1 LTPCQQGV
9 EFDWIGVITI
19 GKRAMTDEAKAAKAQ
34 AILDKAK
41 EMFLATDYSE
51 IKMADV
57 AKAMGISNGLLFV
70 YFKTKETLFMCLLFR
85 EYEKRL
91 DYLIDTANEMSFD
104 SFGDIKQL
112 FMTELELLVDTNP
125 LYIGLESMRSAISE
139 KNTDLDVL
147 FSMKK
152 KLFERALELAS
163 VVCKGGIL
171 TANQF
176 IDIFFMESAILIGCK
191 LSSDVPSDV
200 VEIVN
205 KIGIEGF
212 NRSFK
217 DDVLMAVSCYF
228 DGFETR
234 LGK

>member
-1 LTPCQQGV
+1 
-9 EFDWIGVITI
+9 
-19 GKRAMTDEAKAAKAQ
+19 MTKEAKEAKEQ
-34 AILDKAK
+34 AILNMAEKMFLSMDYDKIKMSVLAK
-41 EMFLATDYSE
+41 EL
-51 IKMADV
+51 KM
-57 AKAMGISNGLLFV
+57 SNGLLFV

-91 DYLIDTANEMSFD
+91 DYLINIANEMPFD

-112 FMTELELLVDTNP
+112 FMTELELLIDTNP
-125 LYIGLESMRSAISE
+125 LYIGLESMRSAILE
-139 KNTDLDVL
+139 KNTDLDIL

-152 KLFERALELAS
+152 KLFERTLELAS

>member
-1 LTPCQQGV
+1 
-9 EFDWIGVITI
+9 
-19 GKRAMTDEAKAAKAQ
+19 MTKEAKAAKEQ
-34 AILDKAK
+34 AILDMAGK
-41 EMFLATDYSE
+41 MFLSMDYDK
-51 IKMADV
+51 IKMSVLAEELE
-57 AKAMGISNGLLFV
+57 MSNGLLFF

-91 DYLIDTANEMSFD
+91 DYLVSVANEMSFD
-104 SFGDIKQL
+104 SFGDIKRL
-112 FMTELELLVDTNP
+112 FMTELELLIDTNP
-125 LYIGLESMRSAISE
+125 LYVGLESMRSAILE
-139 KNTDLDVL
+139 KNTDLDIL

-163 VVCKGGIL
+163 IACKGGIL
-171 TANQF
+171 TESQF
-176 IDIFFMESAILIGCK
+176 IDIFFMESAILTGCK
-191 LSSDVPSDV
+191 LSSDVPPVV
-200 VEIVN
+200 VEVVN

-228 DGFETR
+228 DGFEAS